1 MMNKIIIDTDKYN
14 LELREDT
21 YLDIR
26 NNGVI
31 NLKVIIQ
38 EKIKLIILNNSYDVS
53 INIELFDN
61 TNIEINSLGLNGNIN
76 YKVIQNNNTNLY
88 IVSSIITK
96 VNSINKIDINQIGN
110 NNITK
115 FYTNGINLS
124 NEKLFFNID
133 GIIKKNVMNGYLEET
148 SKIINLSDGDS
159 KIIPNLIID
168 TKEVI
173 ANHSAFIGTFNNNDL
188 NYLMSRGITKDI
200 AYKLLIKSILLSN
213 MKLDA
218 NIFIKEIS
226 DYIGIGGEKIE

>member
-14 LELREDT
+14 LELKEDT

-53 INIELFDN
+53 INIELFDD

-213 MKLDA
+213 MKLDT

>member
-1 MMNKIIIDTDKYN
+1 
-14 LELREDT
+14 
-21 YLDIR
+21 
-26 NNGVI
+26 
-31 NLKVIIQ
+31 
-38 EKIKLIILNNSYDVS
+38 
-53 INIELFDN
+53 
-61 TNIEINSLGLNGNIN
+61 
-76 YKVIQNNNTNLY
+76 
-88 IVSSIITK
+88 
-96 VNSINKIDINQIGN
+96 
-110 NNITK
+110 
-115 FYTNGINLS
+115 
-124 NEKLFFNID
+124 
-133 GIIKKNVMNGYLEET
+133 MNGYLEET

-213 MKLDA
+213 MKLDT